1 MNPSDTHDR
10 LLDAAE
16 QLFAEHGI
24 AATSLRAI
32 TSGASA
38 NLASV
43 HYHFGSKEALVE
55 AVFARRLE
63 PLNRE
68 RCRLLDAE
76 EAAAAGAPSIEAI
89 VNAFVAPAMRL
100 AYDPAGGG
108 ENFMLLI
115 GRLYSEPGDLGYNI
129 TEQFA
134 EVFQRFTSAL
144 GRGLPHL
151 SRTDLLW
158 RFFFMVGCISMPL
171 MGRHIIPRRTGG
183 LCDPS
188 DIENNI
194 RRLVAFL
201 AAGLRA
207 AAPNGDTT

>member
-1 MNPSDTHDR
+1 MNQSDTHDR

-16 QLFAEHGI
+16 RLFSEHGI

-32 TSGASA
+32 TSEASA

-43 HYHFGSKEALVE
+43 HYHFGSKEALIE

-76 EAAAAGAPSIEAI
+76 ESAAGDAPSIEGI

-115 GRLYSEPGDLGYNI
+115 GRLYSEPGDLGYRI

-144 GRGLPHL
+144 ARSLPHL

-207 AAPNGDTT
+207 AAPNGDST

>member
-1 MNPSDTHDR
+1 MNQSGTHDR
-10 LLDAAE
+10 LLNAAE

-24 AATSLRAI
+24 GATSLRAV

-43 HYHFGSKEALVE
+43 HYHFGSKEALIE

-76 EAAAAGAPSIEAI
+76 EAAAGGAPSIESI

-100 AYDPAGGG
+100 AYNPAGGG
-108 ENFMLLI
+108 EHFMLLI
-115 GRLYSEPGDLGYNI
+115 GRLYSEPGDLAIRI
-129 TEQFA
+129 TEQFG

-144 GRGLPHL
+144 SRGLPHL

-158 RFFFMVGCISMPL
+158 RFLFMVGSFSMPL
-171 MGRHIIPRRTGG
+171 MGRHFIPRRTGG

-188 DIENNI
+188 DVENNI
-194 RRLVAFL
+194 KRLVAFL

-207 AAPNGDTT
+207 AAPNGVKT

>member
-1 MNPSDTHDR
+1 MSQSRTHNR

-16 QLFAEHGI
+16 HLFAEHGI

-32 TSGASA
+32 TSEASA

-43 HYHFGSKEALVE
+43 HYHFGSKEALIE

-68 RCRLLDAE
+68 RSRLLYE
-76 EAAAAGAPSIEAI
+76 EETAAGGAPSIEAI
-89 VNAFVAPAMRL
+89 VHAFVAPAMRL

-115 GRLYSEPGDLGYNI
+115 GRLYSEPGDLGYRI

-134 EVFQRFTSAL
+134 EVFQCFTSSLA
-144 GRGLPHL
+144 RGLPHL

-194 RRLVAFL
+194 KRLVAFL

-207 AAPNGDTT
+207 AGPNGDTT